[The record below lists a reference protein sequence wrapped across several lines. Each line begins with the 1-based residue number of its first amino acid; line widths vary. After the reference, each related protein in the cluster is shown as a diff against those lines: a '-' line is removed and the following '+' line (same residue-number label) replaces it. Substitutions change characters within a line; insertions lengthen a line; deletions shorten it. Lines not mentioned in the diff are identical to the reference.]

1 MALVENQV
9 LVESLLETVDNQNST
24 KRLLLAEVYVH
35 KRPKLKNTLDSFD
48 SFEVFHIFEIDNGES
63 KIIPKL
69 STNCS
74 EPGKIIEV
82 LKNFTGSDTPQLKRL
97 IDKLCAQSKSK
108 EINLLGILVKVIV
121 FYPEQMKNGLGIEKN
136 RNEYVRKMG

>member
-9 LVESLLETVDNQNST
+9 DAKT

-35 KRPKLKNTLDSFD
+35 KQPKRTTISDRVD
-48 SFEVFHIFEIDNGES
+48 SFEVFHIFELDDGES
-63 KIIPKL
+63 KIVPKL

-74 EPGKIIEV
+74 EPEKIIEV

-108 EINLLGILVKVIV
+108 IIDVLKILIV
-121 FYPEQMKNGLGIEKN
+121 FCSEQTKNGLTIEKD
-136 RNEYVRKMG
+136 RSEIVRTMD